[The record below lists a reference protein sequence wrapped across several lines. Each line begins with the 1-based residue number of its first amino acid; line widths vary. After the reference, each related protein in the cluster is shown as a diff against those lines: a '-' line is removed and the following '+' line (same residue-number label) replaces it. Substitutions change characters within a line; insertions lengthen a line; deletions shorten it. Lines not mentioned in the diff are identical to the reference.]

1 MVADIECLVTKVI
14 KDGFG
19 EKTRIHEAIEIIIN
33 HIKEFEAIG
42 SHEKFEAVTL
52 YSALYSGGV
61 TLGLT

>member
-19 EKTRIHEAIEIIIN
+19 EKTRIHKAIEIVIN

-42 SHEKFEAVTL
+42 SHEKFAAVTYCTQL
-52 YSALYSGGV
+52 CILEGSLWV
-61 TLGLT
+61 